1 MLSTQLIWL
10 FTLALPI
17 ACIAWTVTHEDI
29 FLELRNYCIKM
40 SKEGKSLFV
49 RKCFYLFTCEYCFS
63 HYVTA
68 LFLLITHFTLLLTGW
83 KGYLIAGF
91 SLVWIANFYM
101 GLFSLLR
108 QAIKAEKTEIYL
120 KEKEIEKVPENTQGK
135 IFLNVNQKSAKVKIR
150 KEDHSWKDI

>member
-1 MLSTQLIWL
+1 MLTIQLIWL
-10 FTLALPI
+10 FILALPI

-29 FLELRNYCIKM
+29 FLEPRNYCIRM
-40 SKEGKSLFV
+40 SKEGKNLFV

-68 LFLLITHFTLLLTGW
+68 FFLLITHFTLLLSGW

-91 SLVWIANFYM
+91 ALVWVANFYM

-108 QAIKAEKTEIYL
+108 QAIKAEKTEINL
-120 KEKEIEKVPENTQGK
+120 KEKEIEKVAENTQGK
-135 IFLNVNQKSAKVKIR
+135 ISLNGNQKTAKIKIR
-150 KEDHSWKDI
+150 KGDHSWKDI